1 MSAFTT
7 GLGWELPPLGFGTYK
22 LNGARGADAI
32 RTAIDMGY
40 RLIDTAYNYE
50 NEGTVG
56 KAITQTDVPRDKLI
70 VTSKLPGRYQAYDLA
85 RQTIEESLY
94 RLGLDTIDLYL
105 IHWPLPRLDLY
116 VEAWTALIDA
126 KRQGLVTHIGV
137 CNFLPEH
144 LERLESETGV
154 LPEVN
159 QVELHPYFPQL
170 DALEY
175 NHAKGIVVEAWSPL
189 GRGNSLLSEPTITQ
203 IAQAHAVTP
212 GQTVLAWHRQI
223 GALALPKATSASH
236 QKQNLASLTVTLT
249 ADEVA
254 AISALGRPDG
264 RTKGQDPATWEEF

>member
-1 MSAFTT
+1 M
-7 GLGWELPPLGFGTYK
+7 
-22 LNGARGADAI
+22 
-32 RTAIDMGY
+32 
-40 RLIDTAYNYE
+40 
-50 NEGTVG
+50 
-56 KAITQTDVPRDKLI
+56 
-70 VTSKLPGRYQAYDLA
+70 
-85 RQTIEESLY
+85 
-94 RLGLDTIDLYL
+94 
-105 IHWPLPRLDLY
+105 
-116 VEAWTALIDA
+116 
-126 KRQGLVTHIGV
+126 

-203 IAQAHAVTP
+203 IAQAHEVTP
-212 GQTVLAWHRQI
+212 GQAVLAWHRQI